1 MKLPVSSVD
10 IKISREMVLCRKRRI
25 LKRKL
30 AGIGFV
36 FLMIVVLAQYQE
48 FSYLHCCSKQQKNS
62 DWHSTSPSVIRT
74 VNLTEIFADVKPNNK
89 NNISVFKEESSKI
102 LIQTASR
109 AETYIGERLQKH
121 HEACVGKEFIIGRE
135 PDRSI
140 SSHFQVSKS
149 HQLIYCSIEK
159 AGTTFWRR
167 VLQMLDS
174 TNLDS
179 PYQIKPLNVN
189 KHSQSLVKEDF
200 FRMLAK
206 LRTHALFMFVRNPFS
221 RLLSG
226 YLDKIY
232 TANPYYWGMIGKE
245 IRSSEMNNAI
255 VRLDQMKTLRRTER
269 PQMPCYND
277 ITFDEFIQYV
287 IDAENT
293 TSHKRDPHFMSMYDL
308 CKPCQINY
316 DFIGK
321 METFKKDFNF
331 IMGALNISK
340 FDVNDLE
347 KRASD
352 DIFLDVASSLDERRN
367 EIVKCMSMHEAYLR
381 SWKHMQIR
389 GLISNQQNYPYSEK
403 QSQYLHPVQLV
414 RTLKAARS
422 KSTSRKELQR
432 QKEQYFIDIYRT
444 VQLEKL
450 ERLVKVLKNDFE
462 IFDYEKYPE
471 TVFVKNIRER
481 LKHSAIFDVLR

>member
-1 MKLPVSSVD
+1 MKYVHFVKMADSGPRTYLTTAMN
-10 IKISREMVLCRKRRI
+10 INFT
-25 LKRKL
+25 RKL
-30 AGIGFV
+30 I
-36 FLMIVVLAQYQE
+36 FLTL
-48 FSYLHCCSKQQKNS
+48 
-62 DWHSTSPSVIRT
+62 
-74 VNLTEIFADVKPNNK
+74 VNLLKYVIDF
-89 NNISVFKEESSKI
+89 FQ
-102 LIQTASR
+102 IQTAAR
-109 AETYIGERLQKH
+109 TETYINKRLQRH
-121 HEACVGKEFIIGRE
+121 HQACVGKEFIIGRE

-140 SSHFQVSKS
+140 PFHFQVSKS

-167 VLQMLDS
+167 VLQVLDS
-174 TNLDS
+174 TNLDN

-189 KHSQSLVKEDF
+189 KHSQSLAKEDI

-206 LRTHALFMFVRNPFS
+206 LRTHAVFMFVRNPFS

-232 TANPYYWGMIGKE
+232 TANPYYWGIIGKE
-245 IRSSEMNNAI
+245 IRSPEMNNAI
-255 VRLDQMKTLRRTER
+255 MRLDKMKTLRRIEKT
-269 PQMPCYND
+269 QIPCYHD

-321 METFKKDFNF
+321 METFKNDFNF

-347 KRASD
+347 KMASD
-352 DIFLDVASSLDERRN
+352 DIFLDVATSLDERRN

-403 QSQYLHPVQLV
+403 QSQYLNPIKFV
-414 RTLKAARS
+414 RTLKTARS
-422 KSTSRKELQR
+422 KSTSKEDLKR
-432 QKEQYFIDIYRT
+432 QKEQYFVDIFRT
-444 VQLEKL
+444 VELKKLEK
-450 ERLVKVLKNDFE
+450 LVKVLRNDFE
-462 IFDYEKYPE
+462 IFDYEAYPE
-471 TVFVKNIRER
+471 AIFVKNIKER
-481 LKHSAIFDVLR
+481 LNHSEIFDVLR